1 MDDESLIEFRKL
13 ARTILMNQDE
23 KRRFAGERGN
33 NALREGA
40 KTPEEGDRI
49 NAMKVAVNER
59 LNSIWWNRFTD
70 AYIVAMPLIVFLVVV
85 FFPGMKGK
93 NASIFIALMILVL
106 LFAVTVILIINSV
119 TRLFSGVETEDN
131 PNQAELQTGNN
142 RKMNTGN
149 KKLFLIPTKNA
160 LILTGLYV
168 GTFALATL
176 FAGIY
181 RDSLSDNWGQRT
193 GYAIFGCAAASFL
206 LAYIFVPQF
215 MRRTSVIADINTF
228 AYGEKRDDYDGFLH
242 KTKYDNID
250 KKTILLGYLR
260 TFDVD
265 TTINLDDAMANMR
278 EAIGYSVVREE
289 DAVDYKAFI
298 DDVIVPRILATK
310 RPVSYDF
317 PSYKSNKDAQ
327 ECDDEIK
334 DIIKDIIKKITKKL
348 EDGVDI
354 EDEELQNL
362 LKEDTHLGDLKK
374 MWSDDNKCKAGVFN
388 LCKDLGKIRET
399 LKPNQ
404 ETLKPNQE
412 TLKLGLFR
420 KAIDNFYAKTKEIL
434 KPNQETLKPNQ
445 DVNASASNLL
455 FDKLKCDA
463 KLDSSMTFDNFMW
476 KPKLVTPIHVNYAEA
491 CFEKCKEYCP
501 DGADNKCTAAV
512 YENGLC
518 YIQESSSINVWEVD
532 TQADGARV
540 YLPSGLSNLDTETA
554 AAGACASD
562 AGNTVKEV
570 VLPVYATGDAV
581 EEILN
586 DIQSV
591 SPIIDMSPYEDDIR
605 DALIAKDPAY
615 ESNKA
620 GYDSI
625 IAALVS
631 ESALRSDERT
641 PIEDGGNLKADIETV
656 REYFATKTLNKFNR
670 EIAWPVVKAGVNV
683 TARNQIF
690 DRIAGRRRTIF
701 EFYHWMFHV
710 ILVSLTAFAAYSVF
724 FVKDARGKTRLNS
737 GVWESVFARPYP
749 TVPFAVVVI
758 VFLVSLFV
766 LLERRRLRFIN
777 NITVQSENAAN
788 FGAALTE
795 LSNLFSSFEYATDRR
810 PEDVV
815 DIPAGLQEAVFENDM
830 GKAKL
835 RSGSSPTDVLEG
847 AYTTKDRARLLRKMA
862 KVLEEYDRCNN
873 VLYRGGVPFPTALV
887 TAYLGLIALG
897 IGLLFSVPEVNP
909 TRLVR
914 NIELARALAHQITEA
929 SVKGFTETVR
939 SYRQQLC
946 DLWDES
952 MRSSGNLKNVMQNT
966 SVFLSVIFGVLY
978 VVQTATDASKFSK
991 VVGAGILGVVGDC
1004 V

>member
-13 ARTILMNQDE
+13 ARAVLMNQDDK
-23 KRRFAGERGN
+23 KRFVGGRGN
-33 NALREGA
+33 NALIEGA
-40 KTPEEGDRI
+40 APPGQTDRLT
-49 NAMKVAVNER
+49 AMKVEVNER

-70 AYIVAMPLIVFLVVV
+70 AYIVAMPLVVFLVVV
-85 FFPGMKGK
+85 LFPGIKGK
-93 NASIFIALMILVL
+93 HTWISTALLVLVFFFAVAVIFI
-106 LFAVTVILIINSV
+106 INWV
-119 TRLFSGVETEDN
+119 KRLFSDVKTEDN
-131 PNQAELQTGNN
+131 PEQAEGQNQKKGNN
-142 RKMNTGN
+142 RIMNTGN
-149 KKLFLIPTKNA
+149 NKSKSSNYLFLIPVKNA
-160 LILTGLYV
+160 LILAGLYV

-176 FAGIY
+176 FAAIY
-181 RDSLSDNWGQRT
+181 RDSLGDNGLARV
-193 GYAIFGCAAASFL
+193 GYAILGCVAASFV
-206 LAYIFVPQF
+206 LAYMFVPQF

-228 AYGEKRDDYDGFLH
+228 AYGENQGGYDGFLH
-242 KTKYDNID
+242 KSTYEDIEKENIR
-250 KKTILLGYLR
+250 IGYLR

-317 PSYKSNKDAQ
+317 PSYKSDEDAQ
-327 ECDDEIK
+327 ECGDEIEAK
-334 DIIKDIIKKITKKL
+334 KNRVIDLIKKNSTPEDQDL
-348 EDGVDI
+348 ENI
-354 EDEELQNL
+354 
-362 LKEDTHLGDLKK
+362 LKENTDFDDLKK
-374 MWSDDNKCKAGVFN
+374 MWSDDNKCKAGVFK
-388 LCKDLGKIRET
+388 LCKG
-399 LKPNQ
+399 LKS
-404 ETLKPNQE
+404 E
-412 TLKLGLFR
+412 
-420 KAIDNFYAKTKEIL
+420 
-434 KPNQETLKPNQ
+434 
-445 DVNASASNLL
+445 SAESAVLY
-455 FDKLKCDA
+455 DKLKCDA

-476 KPKLVTPIHVNYAEA
+476 KPAKVTPTAVNYAEA
-491 CFEKCKEYCP
+491 CFEKCKSDCFASGYIP
-501 DGADNKCTAAV
+501 CTAAV

-518 YIQESSSINVWEVD
+518 YTKTDENGWEVD
-532 TQADGARV
+532 TKADGARV
-540 YLPSGLSNLDTETA
+540 YLPNGLSNLDDETA
-554 AAGACASD
+554 AAGACASK
-562 AGNTVKEV
+562 AGTVVKEG

-586 DIQSV
+586 DIQAV
-591 SPIIDMSPYEDDIR
+591 SPIIDMSPYDEDIR
-605 DALIAKDPAY
+605 EALRAKDPEY
-615 ESNKA
+615 GSNKA

-625 IAALVS
+625 IAALIS

-710 ILVSLTAFAAYSVF
+710 ILVSLTAFAAYRVF
-724 FVKDARGKTRLNS
+724 FVKDAKGKTRLNS
-737 GVWESVFARPYP
+737 GVWESVVARPYP
-749 TVPFAVVVI
+749 TVPFAVVVV

-795 LSNLFSSFEYATDRR
+795 LSNFFTSFEYATDRR

-815 DIPAGLQEAVFENDM
+815 EIPVGLQEAVFENDM

-835 RSGSSPTDVLEG
+835 RSGSSPTDVLDV

-862 KVLEEYDRCNN
+862 KALEGYDRCNN

-897 IGLLFSVPEVNP
+897 VGLLFSVPEVNP

-914 NIELARALAHQITEA
+914 NIEFARALAHQITEA
-929 SVKGFTETVR
+929 SVNGFTDSVR
-939 SYRQQLC
+939 SYRQKLC
-946 DLWDES
+946 DLWYES
-952 MRSSGNLKNVMQNT
+952 VRSSGNLKHVMQNT

-991 VVGAGILGVVGDC
+991 AVGAGIIGVVGDC